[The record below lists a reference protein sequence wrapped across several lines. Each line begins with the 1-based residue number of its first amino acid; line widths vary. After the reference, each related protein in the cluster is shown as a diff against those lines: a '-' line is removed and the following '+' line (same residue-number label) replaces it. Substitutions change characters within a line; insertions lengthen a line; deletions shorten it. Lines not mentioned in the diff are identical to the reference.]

1 MESNRVSPIHLYLS
15 TAIAALCVL
24 WLLEQQ
30 NVNIKIIIFI
40 QFIAIIV
47 SYFSD
52 VPLRKK
58 IIAIYA
64 RKDKELDS
72 IYGIKPYIK
81 FMFIGTITIVASF
94 GLAVFFID
102 YKNNPSD
109 LLLAV
114 SIITVLL
121 IWVLHNWCAINV
133 HKKKL

>member
-1 MESNRVSPIHLYLS
+1 
-15 TAIAALCVL
+15 
-24 WLLEQQ
+24 
-30 NVNIKIIIFI
+30 
-40 QFIAIIV
+40 
-47 SYFSD
+47 
-52 VPLRKK
+52 
-58 IIAIYA
+58 
-64 RKDKELDS
+64 
-72 IYGIKPYIK
+72 
-81 FMFIGTITIVASF
+81 MFIGTITIVASF